1 MTSNSEAPAKS
12 SAKLTL
18 RTIGKYELQRQLGAG
33 GMGAVYLAKDTQ
45 LKRLVALK
53 VLPEDKAKNGT
64 LVRRFM
70 AEAQAAAQLRHNH
83 IVAVY
88 ENGEADGHLFIAMEF
103 VDGTDLHELIRKR
116 GKIPAKRA
124 LEIIKQVADALQH
137 AYEHNIVHRD
147 IKPSNLLIRNDGLV
161 KLTDLGLARSI
172 DDTLETDITR
182 AGTTVGTVD
191 YMSPEQ
197 GRSSKAADVR
207 SDIYSL
213 GCTWFHMLTGKPPYP
228 EGSLTNKLQ
237 AHATKPIPNPHDL
250 NDSVTEGTIAV
261 MQRMMAKKP
270 EDRYQ
275 TPAELLKDLSSPSL
289 TRDGVVQEMLTAINE
304 DTNEAVDIP
313 KTSKRGGLPAG
324 ALPPKN
330 KKPVAESPEEKESVI
345 DWETL
350 QPLLWGAGILT
361 AVVILGG
368 VVAYYSGGFDFGSG
382 GKITRQAKDSQ
393 LKHGAGN
400 VIQSPQTGGAPGQ
413 TDQPPPDFSTGVQVV
428 SSPESINSPDGTQP
442 GTQPGT
448 DGSGHPQTIT
458 SPGTGTNPGDPTNP
472 GNSSPSTI
480 TSPGGVAQAP
490 RSFDADEIPEW
501 SNSPSLRAQAKGGS
515 IPNSPNHPTPNNPAP
530 DNSTPNNPTPKNS
543 SPNNPTPN
551 APSPNNPSA
560 NNPKP
565 NSPFNPNN
573 PKPNTPTNP
582 SHPGPG
588 TRPPGTAPS
597 TGSAPVAVSK
607 NFTVGSGAT
616 SANHF
621 RTLAEALKAL
631 PPEGG
636 VIRLTDRG
644 PYSLPQISLRQVKRV
659 ILLAEDGQQPMVIV
673 RPAPGELTA
682 GLELA
687 EGVLAMEG
695 LHFVLDRS
703 VFAGS
708 DPVRMVTS
716 IDGQLL
722 VRQCSFSIWGTG
734 SVPVRAMQVDS
745 QRESQGISSTLP
757 PQVLLDQVLVKGDQV
772 TALAVARP
780 TADVVIRES
789 LLAGGQLPVV
799 SLSGK
804 IPEALAGS
812 SIDKP
817 RRALRILQSTLF
829 ANKTIFEV
837 SADGAKTP
845 PTTAILLQESVCT
858 TSGPQAE
865 TMLLNAVEWPPA
877 KADSPAGKL
886 ANLSWTMKESVA
898 FGFGKLAE
906 LGPDSALQ
914 AQQLDG
920 WQMLWNKKFDA
931 GLFPATA
938 WPNQPFADLS
948 AASVKTFDRA
958 TLPTTDAR
966 RADNSPVGCDVTLL
980 TDLSAGSRQWLMA
993 ISAKPVFPAVVP
1005 PANPPAPV
1013 KLDISKQQDLGTML
1027 QNGTWPA
1034 GTVLEVVGSGVKQ
1047 MTPVKLVNKSWK
1059 IIWRP
1064 QEGGPL
1070 TLTPRVS
1077 NDLPALIVVER
1088 GSLELENLRFQV
1100 QASKKSSITSFIA
1113 GQDARITLENVWL
1126 QGLMSD
1132 NNTLE
1137 SLLRWTGGAAASDGP
1152 LPYLACRDSIFSGS
1166 DALIRLD
1173 MGTAPAFLK
1182 NCLLVSRGDGL
1193 DVRFQPLPA
1202 GQSPGA
1208 LVADHL
1214 TVSAANGAIRL
1225 QSASAEAGLPAHRFY
1240 VDRCV
1245 FAPPMSV
1252 KGDEKVPTIFSL
1264 HNPAMDLTRVEWWG
1278 IANGFAPEIPATIRG
1293 ERETKSNQQGA
1304 GLSRWHASWGN
1315 DQDVRLLTGP
1325 GGVLMA
1331 DPSFSKSSAIKP
1343 SQFALHARSKAT
1355 TWDEGLPIGADLAQL
1370 ELPAPPPKS
1379 KDPKGP
1385 QTPNKTTRP
1394 STPDF

>member
-1 MTSNSEAPAKS
+1 MTSNSEASAKSPPAKL
-12 SAKLTL
+12 AL
-18 RTIGKYELQRQLGAG
+18 RNIGKYELQRQLGAG

-53 VLPEDKAKNGT
+53 VLPEDKAKNST

-70 AEAQAAAQLRHNH
+70 SEAQASAQLRHNH

-88 ENGEADGHLFIAMEF
+88 ENGEADGHLFIAMEY

-124 LEIIKQVADALQH
+124 LEIVKQVADALQH
-137 AYEHNIVHRD
+137 AYENNIVHRD

-207 SDIYSL
+207 SDLYSL
-213 GCTWFHMLTGKPPYP
+213 GCTWYHMLTGKPPYP

-250 NDSVTEGTIAV
+250 NEHVTEGTVAV
-261 MQRMMAKKP
+261 IQRMMAKKP

-289 TRDGVVQEMLTAINE
+289 TRGGVVQEMLTAINE
-304 DTNEAVDIP
+304 DTSEAVDIP
-313 KTSKRGGLPAG
+313 KTSRRGGLPAG
-324 ALPPKN
+324 TLPPKKN
-330 KKPVAESPEEKESVI
+330 AKPVAASEEEKESII

-350 QPLLWGAGILT
+350 QPLLWGAVLLT
-361 AVVILGG
+361 AIAVLGS
-368 VVAYYSGGFDFGSG
+368 VVAYFSGGFDFGSG
-382 GKITRQAKDSQ
+382 GRMARQARDPH
-393 LKHGAGN
+393 LKQGANN
-400 VIQSPQTGGAPGQ
+400 VIQSPQTGAAPGQ
-413 TDQPPPDFSTGVQVV
+413 TDQPPPDFQPGVQVV
-428 SSPESINSPDGTQP
+428 NSPESINSPDGTQP
-442 GTQPGT
+442 GTDGT
-448 DGSGHPQTIT
+448 GNPQTIT
-458 SPGTGTNPGDPTNP
+458 SPGTITSPNSGDPSNP
-472 GNSSPSTI
+472 GNYSPSTI

-501 SNSPSLRAQAKGGS
+501 SNTPSLRAQAKGGA
-515 IPNSPNHPTPNNPAP
+515 IPNAPNSPNNSSPNNS
-530 DNSTPNNPTPKNS
+530 NPKNS
-543 SPNNPTPN
+543 TSNNPTPN
-551 APSPNNPSA
+551 APTPNNPSA

-565 NSPFNPNN
+565 NTPTNPNN
-573 PKPNTPTNP
+573 PRPGTPTNP
-582 SHPGPG
+582 SNPG
-588 TRPPGTAPS
+588 TGTKPPGTAPS
-597 TGSAPVAVSK
+597 PGSAPVAVSK
-607 NFTVGSGAT
+607 NFTVGPGAT

-621 RTLAEALKAL
+621 RTLAEALKSL

-644 PYSLPQISLRQVKRV
+644 PYSLPQISLRQVKSV

-703 VFAGS
+703 VFVGS

-734 SVPVRAMQVDS
+734 SVPVCAMEVDS
-745 QRESQGISSTLP
+745 RRESQGISSALP
-757 PQVLLDQVLVKGDQV
+757 PQVLLDQVLVKGDHV

-789 LLAGGQLPVV
+789 LLASGQLPVI

-804 IPEALAGS
+804 IPELLAGS

-829 ANKTIFEV
+829 ANKTVFEV
-837 SADGAKTP
+837 SAEGAKTP
-845 PTTAILLQESVCT
+845 PATAVLLQESVCA
-858 TSGPQAE
+858 TSGPPAE
-865 TMLLNAVEWPPA
+865 TTLLNAAEWPEA
-877 KADSPAGKL
+877 KTDSLAGKL
-886 ANLSWTMKESVA
+886 ANLSWTMKESAA
-898 FGFGKLAE
+898 FGFGRLAE
-906 LGPDSALQ
+906 LGPDSTVQ
-914 AQQLDG
+914 AKQLEG
-920 WQMLWNKKFDA
+920 WQTLWNKKYDA
-931 GLFPATA
+931 GLFPATT
-938 WPNQPFADLS
+938 WPDQGLSDLS

-958 TLPTTDAR
+958 ALPNTEAR
-966 RADNSPVGCDVTLL
+966 RADSSPVGCDVTLL
-980 TDLSAGSRQWLMA
+980 ADLSTGSRQWLMA
-993 ISAKPVFPAVVP
+993 VSAKPVFPAVVA

-1034 GTVLEVVGSGVKQ
+1034 GTVLEVVGAGVKQ

-1059 IIWRP
+1059 IIWSP

-1070 TLTPRVS
+1070 TLAPRVS

-1100 QASKKSSITSFIA
+1100 QASKKSSIKSLIA
-1113 GQDARITLENVWL
+1113 AQGARLTLENVWL

-1137 SLLRWTGGAAASDGP
+1137 SLLSWNGGASAADGP

-1166 DALIRLD
+1166 DSLIRLD
-1173 MGTAPAFLK
+1173 MGAAPAFLK

-1225 QSASAEAGLPAHRFY
+1225 QSASAETGLPAHRFY

-1252 KGDEKVPTIFSL
+1252 KGEEKVPTIFSL
-1264 HNPAMDLTRVEWWG
+1264 HNPVTDLTRVEWWG
-1278 IANGFAPEIPATIRG
+1278 IANGFAPEIPSTIRG
-1293 ERETKSNQQGA
+1293 EREAKANQPGA
-1304 GLSRWHASWGN
+1304 GLSRWQAAWGN

-1325 GGVLMA
+1325 GGILMA
-1331 DPSFSKSSAIKP
+1331 DQSSGKSTAIKP
-1343 SQFALHARSKAT
+1343 SQFALHQKSKAM

-1370 ELPAPPPKS
+1370 ELPAPAPKS
-1379 KDPKGP
+1379 KDPKAP
-1385 QTPNKTTRP
+1385 QTPNKP
-1394 STPDF
+1394 PAQADF